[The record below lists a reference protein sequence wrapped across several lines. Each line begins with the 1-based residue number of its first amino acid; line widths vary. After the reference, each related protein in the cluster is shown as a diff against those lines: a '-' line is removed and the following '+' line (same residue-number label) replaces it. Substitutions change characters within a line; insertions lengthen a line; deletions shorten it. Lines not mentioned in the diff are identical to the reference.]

1 MALKP
6 EVSLTVAAATGAVV
20 YGIFQME
27 LPSMADVHSAQAHN
41 PYVATSVNVAGW
53 EAAAVVAG
61 ISLLAKDPTVFVVG
75 GSLAAFMTWRAKHA
89 NMTNPATGQVT
100 MPPQNPGPSGPQA
113 NGQTGQS

>member
-27 LPSMADVHSAQAHN
+27 LPSIADVHAAPAHN
-41 PYVATSVNVAGW
+41 PFIKTSINSAGW
-53 EAAAVVAG
+53 TAAAVVAG

-75 GSLAAFMTWRAKHA
+75 GSLAAFLTWRAKHA

-100 MPPQNPGPSGPQA
+100 VPPQNGSPAPA
-113 NGQTGQS
+113 QS